1 MTIEQRMDQLDK
13 RNKRLTVAKTIFVM
27 NNAGFPI
34 VSMSATD
41 AGNGIFRTSSAKGK
55 GLVELNSTEGGGGS
69 VTTWWWHVPEELTS
83 SAQQSSDSS
92 VRLDSRNTG
101 G

>member
-69 VTTWWWHVPEELTS
+69 VTT
-83 SAQQSSDSS
+83 
-92 VRLDSRNTG
+92 
-101 G
+101 